1 MILIQNF
8 LSPQVQ
14 SRAVSKIFRNIGGA
28 ALENILKLKININP
42 AMSLSLAEGQFCQKE
57 RIFLHKNVSK

>member
-28 ALENILKLKININP
+28 ALENILKLKINITP
-42 AMSLSLAEGQFCQKE
+42 VMSLSSRGTVLSE
-57 RIFLHKNVSK
+57 RKNFPS